1 MSYLIGAFV
10 AFLFIVL
17 SSWLLSAGKPLD
29 DTDNKLTGDRSN
41 LRILI
46 DHGTGCQYLT
56 TSGGGVTPRLDANG
70 VPICKKEP
78 A

>member
-1 MSYLIGAFV
+1 MSYV
-10 AFLFIVL
+10 WAFLAGAGVVVMAIGL
-17 SSWLLSAGKPLD
+17 SRGSALD

-56 TSGGGVTPRLDANG
+56 TAGGGVTPRLDANG

>member
-10 AFLFIVL
+10 TFLFIVL
-17 SSWLLSAGKPLD
+17 LSFLPSAGKPLD
-29 DTDNKLTGDRSN
+29 ETDNKLTGDRSN

-56 TSGGGVTPRLDANG
+56 SPRGGLAPRLDAG
-70 VPICKKEP
+70 GTPICKTEP